1 MVKDLIKIA
10 KEAQAKYANFTQAQV
25 DKIFYE
31 AAKAANDARI
41 PLAKMAVEETGMGI
55 VEDKI
60 TKNHFASEMIYNK
73 YKHCQTVGTFFEDDA
88 LGIEKIYEPV
98 GVIGAIIPTT
108 NPTSTAIFKTLIA
121 LKTRNAIVI
130 SAHPR
135 AWKATTTAAQIVL
148 DAAIKA
154 GAPEG
159 LVSFLPAGAPL
170 EATNDL
176 MKEADLI
183 LATGGGGLVKAAYS
197 SGTPAIGVGAGN
209 CPALIDE
216 SANIPMAVSSIIQS
230 NTFDNGVVC
239 ATENSIVCMES
250 VYDKFVAESIKQG
263 VYVVD
268 NAADIAKIE
277 KGMFKAGKFGLLNAD
292 MVGQTPQSLAKVFG
306 INVPAWAKVIFVVA
320 KGSKYEDALAHEKLS
335 TLVSL
340 YKAADFDQAI
350 QIQKELLLLGP
361 GHTSSIFIDE
371 RKNADRLTK
380 YKTEI
385 NTGRLIV
392 NTPSSLGGVGDLYNF
407 GLAPTLTIGCGSWG
421 GNIFSEN
428 IGIQHLMNIKTLAKR
443 RENMLWFRV
452 PPKVYF
458 KYGATGEAFK
468 DLRADNV
475 ERAIIVTDSFIWS
488 LYGEKFTKLLNDLDI
503 KFTVFS
509 DVEPNP
515 SIATCVRGAKMM
527 ESFKPDAI
535 IALGGG
541 SPIDA
546 AKIMWLYYEY
556 PEVNFHDLALRF
568 ADIRKRIV
576 KYPNMGTKAQLVCI
590 PTTAGTGSEVTPFAV
605 ITDEKTHIKY
615 PLADYA
621 LTPNMAI
628 IDGSLMMQL
637 PKGMTA
643 ATGLD
648 AVTHNIEAI
657 GSLLASEFTNPLAF
671 QSIKL
676 LWEYLPLAYSEGTT
690 NQDARQYVANAAAMA
705 GMAFANAFLGI
716 VHSLSHKIGG
726 HLGVVHGLANAIY
739 LPHVIYYNSQE
750 GVREK
755 QGYFSQY
762 KTPSSVSR
770 YVEIANALGLK
781 GSNDLE
787 KVDSLIE
794 GIRKL
799 TASMNCP
806 LSTQA
811 FGVKDEDLAKVI
823 DQMAE
828 EAYDDQCTGAN
839 PRIPL
844 ITDLKRIYNNAHFD
858 VKIPSLANPNAAEFE
873 AYNGVK
879 LEETK
884 IGGKATSSSAK
895 SSSMTVQ
902 KKSAKFSPLK
912 KK

>member
-1 MVKDLIKIA
+1 
-10 KEAQAKYANFTQAQV
+10 
-25 DKIFYE
+25 
-31 AAKAANDARI
+31 
-41 PLAKMAVEETGMGI
+41 
-55 VEDKI
+55 
-60 TKNHFASEMIYNK
+60 
-73 YKHCQTVGTFFEDDA
+73 
-88 LGIEKIYEPV
+88 
-98 GVIGAIIPTT
+98 IIPTT
-108 NPTSTAIFKTLIA
+108 NPTSTAIFKTLLA

-135 AWKATTTAAQIVL
+135 AWTATTTAARIVL
-148 DAAIKA
+148 EAAVKA

-159 LVSFLPAGAPL
+159 IINWLPQGAPID
-170 EATNDL
+170 ATTEL
-176 MKEADLI
+176 MQQSDLI

-209 CPALIDE
+209 CPALIDDT
-216 SANIPMAVSSIIQS
+216 ANIPMAVSSIIQS

-239 ATENSIVCMES
+239 ATENSIVCLES
-250 VYDKFVAESIKQG
+250 VYDEFVAESIKQG
-263 VYVVD
+263 VYIVD

-277 KGMFKAGKFGLLNAD
+277 KGMFKEGKFGLLNAD
-292 MVGQTPQSLAKVFG
+292 MVGQTPQKLANVFG

-340 YKAADFDQAI
+340 YKAKDFDQAI
-350 QIQKELLLLGP
+350 EIQKELLLLGP

-371 RKNADRLTK
+371 LKHADRLAK
-380 YKTEI
+380 YKNEV

-392 NTPSSLGGVGDLYNF
+392 NMPSSLGGVGDLYNF

-428 IGIQHLMNIKTLAKR
+428 IGPLHLLNIKTLAKR

-468 DLRADNV
+468 DLKADGV
-475 ERAIIVTDSFIWS
+475 QKAIIITDAFIWS
-488 LYGEKFTKLLNDLDI
+488 LYGQKFTNYLNNLGI

-515 SIATCVRGAKMM
+515 SIATCVKGAKMM

-576 KYPNMGTKAQLVCI
+576 KYPNMGSKAQLICI

-628 IDGSLMMQL
+628 VDGSLMMQL

-657 GSLLASEFTNPLAF
+657 GSLLATEFTNPLAF
-671 QSIKL
+671 QSLKL
-676 LWEYLPLAYSEGTT
+676 LWQYLPLAYSEGTT
-690 NQDARQYVANAAAMA
+690 NQEARQYVANAATMA

-739 LPHVIYYNSQE
+739 LPHVIYFNAQE
-750 GVREK
+750 GVKEK

-770 YVEIANALGLK
+770 YVEIANSLGLK
-781 GSNDLE
+781 GNTDLE
-787 KVDSLIE
+787 KVDSLIQ
-794 GIRKL
+794 GIRNL

-811 FGVKDEDLAKVI
+811 SGVKDQDLEKVI
-823 DQMAE
+823 DQMAD

-844 ITDLKRIYNNAHFD
+844 ISDLRRIYTNAHYD
-858 VKIPSLANPNAAEFE
+858 IKIPSLANPNAEEFE
-873 AYNGVK
+873 KYNGVK
-879 LEETK
+879 LEDTI
-884 IGGKATSSSAK
+884 IGNKTQK
-895 SSSMTVQ
+895 SFTV
-902 KKSAKFSPLK
+902 AK